1 MLQNRGDEGETL
13 VGIKMANSLDIV
25 ESCLAQIYSCRK
37 NLLRRKVQN
46 VTARIEARKQLQQ
59 KLNSLSKGEEFRL
72 ETNDEDDEQDILVR
86 NLSSAYPIV
95 VKPSSPGEVAKHSR
109 QTSASK
115 FVDEDDDEPE
125 PAKPAKPTKVAKEK
139 IASSELNKEQLA
151 ELRKEFDTE
160 SYELE
165 RRLMNGELNEEM
177 DDELEKMIKK
187 YFNRN
192 LDRVTPSAE
201 VSALRQHISH
211 RIEYLA
217 GLEPPP
223 QKTKNAEVSG
233 SVEEEPEKT
242 SKNVTVI
249 DVNDQQAIKARLR
262 KMRKKE
268 NEGRPAAKDKAASI
282 ENEDSSE
289 DEEVHERRPII
300 RTASAR
306 DADQAATANATMK
319 PVSREKESNEK
330 PRSSSQGKRV
340 KFVDEAHN
348 DSGGEDDVNLTA
360 PAPAARAI
368 TPNTQRKQ
376 QEKLRIKEQYEKYLK
391 SKQKQQIVTEQ
402 AHERENLAADIQ
414 SVLDSLRNTAV

>member
-1 MLQNRGDEGETL
+1 
-13 VGIKMANSLDIV
+13 MANSLDIV

-95 VKPSSPGEVAKHSR
+95 VKPSSPGEVAKHNR

-165 RRLMNGELNEEM
+165 RRLMNGELDEEM

-211 RIEYLA
+211 QIEYLA

-223 QKTKNAEVSG
+223 QKTKNAEASG

>member
-1 MLQNRGDEGETL
+1 
-13 VGIKMANSLDIV
+13 MANSLDIV

-59 KLNSLSKGEEFRL
+59 KLNTLSKGEEFRL

-95 VKPSSPGEVAKHSR
+95 VKPSSPGDVAKHSR
-109 QTSASK
+109 QTSSSK

-125 PAKPAKPTKVAKEK
+125 PAKPTKPAKLAKDK
-139 IASSELNKEQLA
+139 NSSSEMNKEQLA

-165 RRLMNGELNEEM
+165 RRLMNGELDEEM
-177 DDELEKMIKK
+177 DDELEKMITK

-223 QKTKNAEVSG
+223 QKMKNAEAND
-233 SVEEEPEKT
+233 SVDEEPEKT

-268 NEGRPAAKDKAASI
+268 NEGRPAAKDKQPLI

-289 DEEVHERRPII
+289 DEEAHERRPII

-306 DADQAATANATMK
+306 GVDQAATANANMK
-319 PVSREKESNEK
+319 SVSREKEEHEK

-340 KFVDEAHN
+340 KFVDEAQD
-348 DSGGEDDVNLTA
+348 DSGGENDVNLTA

-391 SKQKQQIVTEQ
+391 SKQKQQIATEQ
-402 AHERENLAADIQ
+402 VHERENLAADIQ

>member
-1 MLQNRGDEGETL
+1 
-13 VGIKMANSLDIV
+13 MANSLDIV
-25 ESCLAQIYSCRK
+25 ESCLAQIYTCRK
-37 NLLRRKVQN
+37 NLLRRKVQS

-72 ETNDEDDEQDILVR
+72 ETTDEDDEQDILVR
-86 NLSSAYPIV
+86 NLSSAYPVV
-95 VKPSSPGEVAKHSR
+95 VKPSSAAEVGRHSR

-115 FVDEDDDEPE
+115 IVDEDDDEPV
-125 PAKPAKPTKVAKEK
+125 PAKPVKLAKDKNS
-139 IASSELNKEQLA
+139 SSEMNKEQLA

-165 RRLMNGELNEEM
+165 RRLMNGELDEEM
-177 DDELEKMIKK
+177 DDELEKMIAK

-211 RIEYLA
+211 RVEYLA

-223 QKTKNAEVSG
+223 KKTKNAEANDSD
-233 SVEEEPEKT
+233 EEPEKT
-242 SKNVTVI
+242 SKNVAVI
-249 DVNDQQAIKARLR
+249 DVNDQQAVKARLR
-262 KMRKKE
+262 KMMKKE
-268 NEGRPAAKDKAASI
+268 NEGRPAVVKGKEQSI

-289 DEEVHERRPII
+289 DEEVQDRRPIV
-300 RTASAR
+300 RSVSAR
-306 DADQAATANATMK
+306 GAVQVATAETHVKA
-319 PVSREKESNEK
+319 VSREKEVNEK

-340 KFVDEAHN
+340 KFVDEAQE
-348 DSGGEDDVNLTA
+348 DSGGENEVNVTA

-391 SKQKQQIVTEQ
+391 SKQKQQIATEQ
-402 AHERENLAADIQ
+402 VHERENLAADIQ